1 MPDSIEGDNWRMGDT
16 LEITRIVFSKTS
28 FDEIPENE
36 RIFMVQILMFA
47 NEISML
53 QKIIKFS
60 NYPHEGHPVLTSA
73 QNTQTFFLV
82 KLFAGKLF
90 EGYELVRKNYF
101 GNQLSKQYHSLL
113 PDWSNRA
120 LDSLKRY
127 FGRDNLIGLIRNNF
141 AFHYN
146 EDLVRE
152 QLGAI
157 PDDEDLDL
165 YLTSDHGNSLY
176 FMAHKVS
183 SYALFKKVNPSDDF
197 QALDK
202 IFEETLSVASNFLN
216 FADGIVP
223 KILEKN
229 RIQVK
234 SDPPINLKGIQN
246 IDSVKLPYFVSR

>member
-1 MPDSIEGDNWRMGDT
+1 MPASIEGHNLRMGDT
-16 LEITRIVFSKTS
+16 LEITRIVFKKSS
-28 FDEIPENE
+28 FDKIPENE
-36 RIFMVQILMFA
+36 RVFMVQFLMFA

-53 QKIIKFS
+53 QKFIKFS
-60 NYPHEGHPVLTSA
+60 NYPQEGEPVLTSG

-90 EGYELVRKNYF
+90 EGYEIVRKNYF
-101 GNQLSKQYHSLL
+101 GNQLSKQYNSLL
-113 PDWSNRA
+113 PDGSNRA
-120 LDSLKRY
+120 LDSLKKY
-127 FGRDNLIGLIRNNF
+127 FGRENLISLIRNNF

-146 EDLVRE
+146 EDHVRK

-157 PDDEDLDL
+157 PDDEELDL

-176 FMAHKVS
+176 SMAHIVS
-183 SYALFKKVNPSDDF
+183 SYALFKEVNPSDDF

-202 IFEETLSVASNFLN
+202 IFEETLNVASNFLN

-223 KILEKN
+223 RILEKN

-234 SDPPINLKGIQN
+234 SEPPINLEGIQN
-246 IDSVKLPYFVSR
+246 IDSVKLPFFVSK